1 MNPGTF
7 AVSAVLVIIVGLIIY
22 TMIKDKKSGKSSC
35 SCGGS
40 CSGCG
45 MAGSCHKSGKS
56 DSFSD
61 GSVDQGSETQGLVNV
76 LQIEDRNVVKKITM
90 KIDGMMC
97 GMCESH
103 VNDAIRS
110 NLNVRKLKTSHSTGL
125 SEFLTNDVVS
135 DESLKEIIEKTGY
148 RVLDIK
154 REYIQE

>member
-22 TMIKDKKSGKSSC
+22 KMIKDKKSGKSSC

-56 DSFSD
+56 GSFPD

-135 DESLKEIIEKTGY
+135 DESLKKIIEKTGY

>member
-22 TMIKDKKSGKSSC
+22 KMIKDKKSGKSSC

-56 DSFSD
+56 GSIPD
-61 GSVDQGSETQGLVNV
+61 GSVDKSSETQGLVNV

-110 NLNVRKLKTSHSTGL
+110 NLNVKKLKTSHSTGL

-148 RVLDIK
+148 HVLDIK
-154 REYIQE
+154 REYI

>member
-1 MNPGTF
+1 
-7 AVSAVLVIIVGLIIY
+7 
-22 TMIKDKKSGKSSC
+22 
-35 SCGGS
+35 
-40 CSGCG
+40 
-45 MAGSCHKSGKS
+45 
-56 DSFSD
+56 
-61 GSVDQGSETQGLVNV
+61 
-76 LQIEDRNVVKKITM
+76 M

-135 DESLKEIIEKTGY
+135 DESLKKIIEKTGY

>member
-22 TMIKDKKSGKSSC
+22 KMIKDKKSGKSSC

-56 DSFSD
+56 GSFPD
-61 GSVDQGSETQGLVNV
+61 GSVDHGSGTQGLVNA

>member
-22 TMIKDKKSGKSSC
+22 KMIKDKKSGKSSC

-56 DSFSD
+56 GSIPD
-61 GSVDQGSETQGLVNV
+61 GSVDKSSETQGLVNV

-148 RVLDIK
+148 HVLDIK
-154 REYIQE
+154 REYI

>member
-22 TMIKDKKSGKSSC
+22 KMIKDKKSGKSSC

-56 DSFSD
+56 GSFPD